1 MQGRGEAVKLELLS
15 LWGTGRSPGLRMGQ
29 PEREKAKGTHTWPLP
44 IAERPLPSTWPSTVE
59 GTPAQPWGSRALR
72 SGNQMAGGDKGS
84 FSLTPLSEDT
94 FPAHTFLLCFL
105 LVPSCPPPTLG
116 KLTHLDVAL
125 TKSPQRVCVR
135 ACVYVCVFGS
145 LDRGG
150 PAASFPVSRLLS
162 FWAKKG

>member
-1 MQGRGEAVKLELLS
+1 
-15 LWGTGRSPGLRMGQ
+15 MGD
-29 PEREKAKGTHTWPLP
+29 REKPRPQDRAAREGKGKRNPHLATTC
-44 IAERPLPSTWPSTVE
+44 
-59 GTPAQPWGSRALR
+59 SRAASAQYLAQYCR
-72 SGNQMAGGDKGS
+72 RHSSSTLGLQGTEVGNQMAGGGDKGS

-135 ACVYVCVFGS
+135 ACVCVCVFGS

-150 PAASFPVSRLLS
+150 PATSFPVSRLLS